1 MKEGDWVLLDDI
13 NFAPEEIEGLMPL
26 LEEDPTL
33 TIYENDPVLFFTKDK
48 TKIKD
53 DKKDFEINP
62 NFRLIMTTSK
72 EANISLAIKSRCL
85 CIQIKPFKEPKDYSE
100 LIANNLKCILFL
112 LKYKNLLQS

>member
-1 MKEGDWVLLDDI
+1 
-13 NFAPEEIEGLMPL
+13 MPL

-33 TIYENDPVLFFTKDK
+33 TIYENDPVLFYTKDK

-85 CIQIKPFKEPKDYSE
+85 CIQIKPFNPIIEE
-100 LIANNLKCILFL
+100 TFL
-112 LKYKNLLQS
+112 CRIKNIYFFVKTFNHPITLNIY